1 MGSYFHRVRFVI
13 VFLILFTIGRFV
25 LGATGVPYAEG
36 THVFSIVTF
45 SLFASLLYGAFS
57 RPLWGFRLPQAMMLG
72 VAIGLSGQVLIFLA
86 TLGSALAGAE
96 TYFNNPIALLGQG
109 AGVDVEE
116 AIPLG
121 QAMVARLI
129 GLVVNPILN
138 AIAALIGWSLGKLV
152 PGKASDHA
160 R

>member
-1 MGSYFHRVRFVI
+1 MSSYFRRVQFVI
-13 VFLILFTIGRFV
+13 VFLVLFAIGRLV
-25 LGATGVPYAEG
+25 LGATGVAYAQG
-36 THVFSIVTF
+36 TNIFSIVTF
-45 SLFASLLYGAFS
+45 SFFASLLFGAFS

-72 VAIGLSGQVLIFLA
+72 VVIGLSGQVLIFLA
-86 TLGSALAGAE
+86 TLGSYLAGAE

-109 AGVDVEE
+109 AGVNVEE

-138 AIAALIGWSLGKLV
+138 SIAALIGWSLGKLV
-152 PGKASDHA
+152 PEKG
-160 R
+160 

>member
-1 MGSYFHRVRFVI
+1 MSSYFRRVQFVI
-13 VFLILFTIGRFV
+13 VFLVLFAIGRFV
-25 LGATGVPYAEG
+25 LGATGVPYAQG

-57 RPLWGFRLPQAMMLG
+57 RPLWGFRLTQAMMLG
-72 VAIGLSGQVLIFLA
+72 VAIALSGQILIFLA
-86 TLGSALAGAE
+86 TLGSSLAGAE

-109 AGVDVEE
+109 AGGNVEG
-116 AIPLG
+116 AVPLG

-138 AIAALIGWSLGKLV
+138 SIAALIGWSLGKLI
-152 PGKASDHA
+152 PGKG
-160 R
+160 